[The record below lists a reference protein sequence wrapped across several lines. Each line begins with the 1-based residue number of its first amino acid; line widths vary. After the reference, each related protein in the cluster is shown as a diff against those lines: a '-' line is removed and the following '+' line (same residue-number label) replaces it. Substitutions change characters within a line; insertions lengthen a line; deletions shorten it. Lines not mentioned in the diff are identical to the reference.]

1 MIIQYLECRGR
12 KTGIQKFGNKVAFWI
27 GAFSAAL
34 AVYYSATAL
43 RLTCGFPC
51 FWNYK
56 NIKKKKGLLFQ
67 KIICEKV
74 ASTFQQMAGCLFI
87 PHNIGVF

>member
-1 MIIQYLECRGR
+1 MPFVQPLLFVA
-12 KTGIQKFGNKVAFWI
+12 QPQLWDLPVAFP
-27 GAFSAAL
+27 AFGVIKTL
-34 AVYYSATAL
+34 
-43 RLTCGFPC
+43 
-51 FWNYK
+51 
-56 NIKKKKGLLFQ
+56 KKKKNCLLFQ